1 VIFLPGIFKLNLIN
15 LQMAQKN
22 QIQSEDSVMG
32 RTLNVLI
39 KIGLIL
45 GLIVLCFLIV
55 RPFLMMTL
63 WGVIISVTVYPLY
76 CWLKQKLGNRTKL
89 ASSLVTLLV
98 LLVILIPF
106 GLMAGTFIEGI
117 GSLRSVMAGEKFFIP
132 LPSESVK
139 GWPLIGDSIYQ
150 FWYSASQNIEPLIK
164 QYMPQIKEFMVWFLG
179 AAKNTGV
186 EFIKLIASIIISGV
200 LLAYSETGGRFIRE
214 LFIRLAGNKG
224 NELFDGAEK
233 TIRNVSLGIVG
244 VALIQSVLLG
254 IGFLVAG
261 VPGAGL
267 WALISLFLG
276 IIQIGVFPVTILVMI
291 YMFITAPTLTAV
303 LLLTWCIIVSPLDNI
318 LKPLLL
324 GRGSK
329 SPMLV
334 IFLGAIGGFLLSGLI
349 GLFFGAVILSLGYNL
364 FLTWLKE
371 SKAE

>member
-1 VIFLPGIFKLNLIN
+1 
-15 LQMAQKN
+15 MAQKN
-22 QIQSEDSVMG
+22 QTLSENNEMG
-32 RTLNVLI
+32 RTLNILI

-45 GLIVLCFLIV
+45 GLIVWCFLIV
-55 RPFLMMTL
+55 RPFLMITL
-63 WGVIISVTVYPLY
+63 WGVIIAVTAYPLY
-76 CWLKQKLGNRTKL
+76 WWLKHKLGNRKKL
-89 ASSLVTLLV
+89 ASILITSLV
-98 LLVILIPF
+98 LLIILIPF
-106 GLMAGTFIEGI
+106 GLLAGTFIEGI
-117 GSLRSVMAGEKFFIP
+117 GSLRSVIEGEKFLIP

-139 GWPLIGDSIYQ
+139 GWPLVGGYIYQ

-164 QYMPQIKEFMVWFLG
+164 QFMPQIKEFLVWFLG
-179 AAKNTGV
+179 AAKSTGV
-186 EFIKLIASIIISGV
+186 EFIKLIGSIIISGV
-200 LLAYSETGGRFIRE
+200 FLAYSEQGGKFIRE
-214 LFIRLAGNKG
+214 LFVRIAGNKG
-224 NELFDGAEK
+224 NELIDGAEK
-233 TIRNVSLGIVG
+233 TVRNVSLGIVG

-291 YMFITAPTLTAV
+291 YMFIMAPTLTAI
-303 LLLTWCIIVSPLDNI
+303 LLLIWCIIVSPLDNI

-364 FLTWLKE
+364 FHTWLKE
-371 SKAE
+371 PEVD